1 MKDPLQRGTSSP
13 PPVLGEG
20 CVRRYD
26 VSELDD
32 SYGTEFPEA
41 ERLWQRL
48 QDAPESDEPDDP
60 AV

>member
-41 ERLWQRL
+41 KRLWQRL
-48 QDAPESDEPDDP
+48 QDAPEGDEPDDP